1 MKSRRW
7 LLALSLLLTV
17 ALVIACAPTRS
28 VGSTSLPNSREAIPT
43 AAAAAPQ
50 AAAEGAK
57 GSAPDSSGSSDTAL
71 ALATTPQQM
80 IIRTVNMTVLMEDVE
95 KGALD
100 LAALVTTYQGYVA
113 DSKLWRENNLTYASI
128 TLRVP
133 AESLDMLL
141 SIVRGKAVRIESENI
156 STQDVSQEYVDLDS
170 RLRNLQATEKEL
182 LELLATIRERT
193 SKAEEVLAVYREI
206 TQIRGEI
213 EQIQGRQKFLER
225 MTALATVQVEIR
237 PVATPP
243 TVLEEGKWNPM
254 VIVNTALRG
263 LVSIL
268 QGVYEVLVVIVLNV
282 VPVLIIIALPI
293 VIIVLIV
300 RAGIR
305 RKARKQ
311 KQTPTA

>member
-7 LLALSLLLTV
+7 LLALSLLLTM

-43 AAAAAPQ
+43 AAAAPQ
-50 AAAEGAK
+50 VAAEGAK

-282 VPVLIIIALPI
+282 LPVLIIIALPI

>member
-7 LLALSLLLTV
+7 LLALSLMLTM
-17 ALVIACAPTRS
+17 ALVVACAPRS
-28 VGSTSLPNSREAIPT
+28 VGSTSLSNRGVAPPT

-50 AAAEGAK
+50 AADEAAK
-57 GSAPDSSGSSDTAL
+57 GGAPGSTEYGDPAL

-80 IIRTVNMTVLMEDVE
+80 IIRTVNITILLEDVQ
-95 KGALD
+95 KGFQD
-100 LAALVTTYQGYVA
+100 LAEVVKTYQGYVA
-113 DSKLWRENNLTYASI
+113 DSKLWRESNLTYASI

-141 SIVRGKAVRIESENI
+141 SIIRGKAVRIESEN
-156 STQDVSQEYVDLDS
+156 STTQDVSQEYVDLDS

-193 SKAEEVLAVYREI
+193 SKAEEVLAIYREI

-237 PVATPP
+237 PTATPP
-243 TVLEEGKWNPM
+243 TVVEEGKWNPM

-268 QGVYEVLVVIVLNV
+268 QGVYEVIVVIVLNV
-282 VPVLIIIALPI
+282 VPVLIILALPI
-293 VIIVLIV
+293 VIVVLIV
-300 RAGIR
+300 RASMR

-311 KQTPTA
+311 KQTPPV

>member
-7 LLALSLLLTV
+7 LLALSLLLTM

-43 AAAAAPQ
+43 AAAAPQ
-50 AAAEGAK
+50 VAAEGAK